1 MYQGLLAEHI
11 QNPRNIGAVEHPSGL
26 GDVRNPV
33 CDDRMQLTIRI
44 EEGWIVEARYKVY
57 GCAPT
62 IAAGSVLTEMIEGR
76 RVDEALQITRHD
88 INNAL
93 GGLPAAR
100 FHCAALAVEALES
113 AILDWRRR
121 QRDHLAAPA
130 S

>member
-11 QNPRNIGAVEHPSGL
+11 QNPRNVGTVAQASGV

-44 EEGWIVEARYKVY
+44 EDARIAEAQFKVY

-62 IAAGSVLTEMIEGR
+62 IATGSILTEMIQGKT
-76 RVDEALQITRHD
+76 VDEASLINRHQISD
-88 INNAL
+88 AL
-93 GGLPAAR
+93 GGLPGAR
-100 FHCAALAVEALES
+100 LHCATLAVDALAA
-113 AILDWRRR
+113 AILDWRRKKAR
-121 QRDHLAAPA
+121 AGAG